1 MTETNV
7 SRSGRRESL
16 REERLE
22 VLRLFEA
29 GTVDLDQT
37 AALLEALDRGNR
49 AEHADGSSGGPV
61 EPGPPLPGSGW
72 LVRIRI
78 TDGETNQTSVNLAV
92 PLALVESGLEIAGQ
106 FAPDYLPSAE
116 TIRESALGGFRGHL
130 LDVQDAATRVEIV
143 VE

>member
-1 MTETNV
+1 MTETNLP
-7 SRSGRRESL
+7 RAGRREGL

-29 GTVDLDQT
+29 GTVDVDQA

-49 AEHADGSSGGPV
+49 GEGGAATGGPP
-61 EPGPPLPGSGW
+61 EPPPTPGGGW

-78 TDGETNQTSVNLAV
+78 TDGETGKSSVNLAV
-92 PLALVESGLEIAGQ
+92 PLGLVESGLKIAGQ
-106 FAPDYLPSAE
+106 FAPEYLPNAE
-116 TIRESALGGFRGHL
+116 TIRESVLGGFRGHL
-130 LDVQDAATRVEIV
+130 LDVSDEATRVEIV